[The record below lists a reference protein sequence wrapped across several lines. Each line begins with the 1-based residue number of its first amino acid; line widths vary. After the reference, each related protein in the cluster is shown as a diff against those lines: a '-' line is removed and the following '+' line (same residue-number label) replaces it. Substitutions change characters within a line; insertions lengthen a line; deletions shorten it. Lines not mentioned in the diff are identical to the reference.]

1 MAYHI
6 LLFLLPLEDEGS
18 SPWIRLTAVFSVAV
32 EELTDVA
39 IPAAFRPTYSKCNFL
54 NNIFIL
60 IYTLF

>member
-6 LLFLLPLEDEGS
+6 LLFLLPLDDEGS

-39 IPAAFRPTYSKCNFL
+39 IPAAFRPT
-54 NNIFIL
+54 
-60 IYTLF
+60 